1 MTKSLLQKL
10 YRLTKPVLFKLDPE
24 RAHGVTSLAM
34 RAITPA
40 IKSAHIEN
48 RPAQIIFDRK
58 VHSPIG
64 IAAGFDK
71 FCHAPLYLYKL
82 GFGFVES
89 GSLTPKPQAGNPK
102 PRLAR
107 IPDQQVLLNKMGF
120 NNPGFLA
127 GWKNLRARIAV
138 APHTYQVA
146 LSLGKG
152 KETDVERAVDDYT
165 HCLGVLKADPMSE
178 FLFYIAINVSSPNTP
193 NLRALQKG
201 TAIKKLVAACA
212 KVSPRP
218 VVVKFAADFT
228 DLKTYRASLT
238 AALDGGAEGIIICNT
253 TVAHGGAGL
262 THGTRRS
269 SASTDHGI
277 IPVPA
282 HLTSFGGGLSGKSLA
297 EKSRAYLSETLKVT
311 KGKIPVISS
320 GGVFSPQEAKVRLDM
335 GADLVQLYTGF
346 IYYGPDF
353 ARDFLKLI

>member
-1 MTKSLLQKL
+1 MTETLLQKL
-10 YRLTKPVLFKLDPE
+10 YRATKPLLFKLDAE
-24 RAHGVTSLAM
+24 AAHSLTSVAM
-34 RAITPA
+34 RAISPT
-40 IKSAHIEN
+40 IMNAHIE
-48 RPAQIIFDRK
+48 RRRAQIIFDRK

-89 GSLTPKPQAGNPK
+89 GSLTPKPQTGNPK
-102 PRLAR
+102 PRIAR
-107 IPDQQVLLNKMGF
+107 IPEQQLLLNKMGF
-120 NNPGFLA
+120 NNPGFLV

-138 APHTYQVA
+138 APHAYQIA

-152 KETDVERAVDDYT
+152 KETDVERAADDYT
-165 HCLGVLKADPMSE
+165 HCLGVLKNDPMSE

-201 TAIKKLVAACA
+201 GAIKKLVAACT
-212 KVSPRP
+212 KISPRP
-218 VVVKFAADFT
+218 IVVKFAADFV
-228 DLKTYRASLT
+228 DMKTYRASLI

-253 TVAHGGAGL
+253 T
-262 THGTRRS
+262 
-269 SASTDHGI
+269 TDHSLGRL
-277 IPVPA
+277 PA
-282 HLTSFGGGLSGKSLA
+282 NLASFGGGLSGKVLA
-297 EKSRAYLSETLKVT
+297 EKSRAYLKETLKIT

-320 GGVFSPQEAKVRLDM
+320 GGVFSPAEAKVRLDM

-353 ARDFLKLI
+353 ARDFLKLL

>member
-1 MTKSLLQKL
+1 MSLLQSA
-10 YRLTKPVLFKLDPE
+10 YRFTKPLLFKLDPE
-24 RAHGVTSLAM
+24 AAHGLTSAAM
-34 RAITPA
+34 RAITPV
-40 IKSAHIEN
+40 IRNAHIEKC
-48 RPAQIIFDRK
+48 PAQVLFDRK

-107 IPDQQVLLNKMGF
+107 VPDQQLLLNKMGF
-120 NNPGFLA
+120 NNPGFLV
-127 GWKNLRARIAV
+127 GWKNLRARIAL
-138 APHTYQVA
+138 APHAYQIA

-152 KETDVERAVDDYT
+152 KDTDVERAADDYT
-165 HCLGVLKADPMSE
+165 HCLGVLKSDPMSE

-201 TAIKKLVAACA
+201 AAIKKLVAACT

-218 VVVKFAADFT
+218 IVVKFAADFP
-228 DLKTYRASLT
+228 DFKTYRASLT
-238 AALDGGAEGIIICNT
+238 AALDAGAEGIIINNT
-253 TVAHGGAGL
+253 T
-262 THGTRRS
+262 
-269 SASTDHGI
+269 TDHSLARLPEKLRG
-277 IPVPA
+277 
-282 HLTSFGGGLSGKSLA
+282 FGGGLSGKALA
-297 EKSRAYLSETLKVT
+297 EKSRAYLKETLHIT
-311 KGKIPVISS
+311 KGKVPVISS
-320 GGVFSPQEAKVRLDM
+320 GGIFSPEEAKIRLDM

-353 ARDFLKLI
+353 ARVFLKLP

>member
-1 MTKSLLQKL
+1 MTKSFLQKL
-10 YRLTKPVLFKLDPE
+10 YHFTKPLLFKLEPE
-24 RAHGVTSLAM
+24 RAHGITSLAM
-34 RAITPA
+34 RVITPT
-40 IKSAHIEN
+40 IKNAHIEK
-48 RPAQIIFDRK
+48 RPTQILFDRK

-120 NNPGFLA
+120 NNPGFLV

-138 APHTYQVA
+138 APHAYQIA

-152 KETDVERAVDDYT
+152 KETDVERAADDYT
-165 HCLGVLKADPMSE
+165 HCLGVLKTDPMSE
-178 FLFYIAINVSSPNTP
+178 FLFYIAVNVSSPNTP

-201 TAIKKLVAACA
+201 AAIKKLVAACV
-212 KVSPRP
+212 KISPRP
-218 VVVKFAADFT
+218 VVVKFAPDFV
-228 DLKTYRASLT
+228 DMKTYRASLT
-238 AALDGGAEGIIICNT
+238 AALDAGAEGIIISNT
-253 TVAHGGAGL
+253 
-262 THGTRRS
+262 
-269 SASTDHGI
+269 STDHSLARL
-277 IPVPA
+277 PA
-282 HLTSFGGGLSGKSLA
+282 NLTDFGGGLSGKALA
-297 EKSRAYLSETLKVT
+297 EKSRAYLKETLHVT

-320 GGVFSPQEAKVRLDM
+320 GGVFSPEEAKVRLDM

-353 ARDFLKLI
+353 AREFLSK

>member
-10 YRLTKPVLFKLDPE
+10 YRFTKPLLFKLDPE

-40 IKSAHIEN
+40 IQNAHIEN

-152 KETDVERAVDDYT
+152 KETDVERAADDYT
-165 HCLGVLKADPMSE
+165 HCLGVLKSDPMSE

-253 TVAHGGAGL
+253 T
-262 THGTRRS
+262 
-269 SASTDHGI
+269 TDHSLAQL
-277 IPVPA
+277 PA
-282 HLTSFGGGLSGKSLA
+282 MLSGFGGGLSGKALA
-297 EKSRAYLSETLKVT
+297 EKSRSYLSETLKVT

-320 GGVFSPQEAKVRLDM
+320 GGIFSPEEAKVRLDM

-353 ARDFLKLI
+353 ARDFLKLT